1 MGVTKTI
8 RNIVIVAVLSGL
20 GVIFGLLLYFMFVF
34 CFLCI
39 LRLDT
44 IVSILLSGCL
54 SAAIVFSLFYAGIKL
69 AGKEI
74 GKVVEWK

>member
-1 MGVTKTI
+1 MKMSKI
-8 RNIVIVAVLSGL
+8 LKNIVIVAGLSAL
-20 GVIFGLLLYFMFVF
+20 GVIFSLLLYFIFVF
-34 CFLCI
+34 FFLCI
-39 LRLDT
+39 IRLND

-54 SAAIVFSLFYAGIKL
+54 SMVIVLSCFYAGIKL

>member
-1 MGVTKTI
+1 MKMAKVIK
-8 RNIVIVAVLSGL
+8 NIVIVAVLSAL
-20 GVIFGLLLYFMFVF
+20 GVMFGFLLYLMFVF

-39 LRLDT
+39 LRLND

-54 SAAIVFSLFYAGIKL
+54 SMAIVLACFYAGIKL